1 MRPRHSALGAALLLA
16 GLAAVSVVV
25 AAAAEHLAWP
35 VAPAFPWAHG
45 GSYSYVAGRSGEAVA
60 HVAQVVAWG
69 SSALAVVLSLA
80 AVVAGAVAS
89 IARRTD
95 GAARS

>member
-1 MRPRHSALGAALLLA
+1 MRPRHSAQRAALLLA

-25 AAAAEHLAWP
+25 AAAEHLAWP

-45 GSYSYVAGRSGEAVA
+45 GSYSYVAVRSGEAVA

-89 IARRTD
+89 NARRTD

>member
-1 MRPRHSALGAALLLA
+1 MRPRHSARRAALLLA
-16 GLAAVSVVV
+16 GLAAGSVVV

-35 VAPAFPWAHG
+35 VAPAFPWAHS
-45 GSYSYVAGRSGEAVA
+45 GSYSYVAGRRGEAVA

>member
-1 MRPRHSALGAALLLA
+1 MRPRHSAQRAALLLA

-45 GSYSYVAGRSGEAVA
+45 GSYSYVAVRSGEAVA
-60 HVAQVVAWG
+60 RVAQVVVWG

-80 AVVAGAVAS
+80 AVMAGAVAS
-89 IARRTD
+89 NARRTD
-95 GAARS
+95 GAVRP

>member
-1 MRPRHSALGAALLLA
+1 MRPRHSAQRAALLLA

-45 GSYSYVAGRSGEAVA
+45 GSYSYVAG
-60 HVAQVVAWG
+60 VAQVVVWG

-89 IARRTD
+89 NARRTD
-95 GAARS
+95 GAVRP